1 MSTSQSNDG
10 QYGMDTKGISMKS
23 TWERCAPGV
32 VEHSTTEH
40 SAQTSINSGA
50 TAGSRTANGTEVSG
64 AFKAHQHS
72 MPTVWY
78 TKPQAN
84 TDFVGTTMHSAE
96 NNITTPGSSTARGYE
111 RGEKQV

>member
-1 MSTSQSNDG
+1 MATSQSNDG
-10 QYGMDTKGISMKS
+10 QYTMDTKGINMKS
-23 TWERCAPGV
+23 SFESCAPGV
-32 VEHSTTEH
+32 VEYSTTEH
-40 SAQTSINSGA
+40 AGQTSINKGA
-50 TAGSRTANGTEVSG
+50 TDGSRTANGTEVSG

-111 RGEKQV
+111 LGEKQV